1 MQCWRSD
8 SSDHVLTKL
17 NIMDREE
24 IKKFL
29 RHREPMLLV
38 DEMELQGDGTEC
50 IGKYHVRGDEFFL
63 QGHFPGYPVVPGVIL
78 CEIMGQCSSLLIK
91 DYLVGHTTLFT
102 GIDKTRFKRQV
113 RPGDTVEV
121 HAHVTNH
128 RAMLFYIDAKA
139 FVEGELCV
147 EASLSFAVIPNDKVK

>member
-1 MQCWRSD
+1 MPCLRSD
-8 SSDHVLTKL
+8 ASDHVLTKL

-24 IKKFL
+24 IKQFL

-38 DEMELQGDGTEC
+38 DEMELQNEGTEC

-121 HAHVTNH
+121 HAHITNH
-128 RAMLFYIDAKA
+128 RAMLFYIEAKA
-139 FVEGELCV
+139 MVDGELAV
-147 EASLSFAVIPNDKVK
+147 EANLSFAVIPNDKVK